1 MNYSCL
7 KCQTAQRTQQGP
19 IEGSSSTVLLR
30 CMITIM
36 KFILSI
42 FLGLES
48 VAKRISGSTIKH
60 SMTIYDLYSMNY
72 HSISFVDCL
81 LAGTCKKYTRHER
94 SCACNMSEGITQGR
108 TLLKG
113 SKRYESPGWMLKH
126 AKAVCLCFLLVLSD
140 AICILDY
147 LSTSTNYDES
157 SSRWLHFCR
166 LARASAL
173 LETVTLLHCITL
185 RLSTVISM
193 FVFIITITMIIHHLL
208 HHHHLLLPPPPHH
221 HHFHYHW
228 NTMFFM
234 VVLAKLSPSFSSS
247 MGLNGRSSRWSRGP
261 NRWFNEAPLKGWQS
275 P

>member
-1 MNYSCL
+1 MDVQKPGKELGNQTQWIDWCEPHNSPNSGTEHSNRTSRTKILKTMMNYSCL

-60 SMTIYDLYSMNY
+60 SMTIYDLYSRNY
-72 HSISFVDCL
+72 YSISFVDCL

-113 SKRYESPGWMLKH
+113 SKRYESPG
-126 AKAVCLCFLLVLSD
+126 
-140 AICILDY
+140 
-147 LSTSTNYDES
+147 
-157 SSRWLHFCR
+157 
-166 LARASAL
+166 
-173 LETVTLLHCITL
+173 
-185 RLSTVISM
+185 
-193 FVFIITITMIIHHLL
+193 
-208 HHHHLLLPPPPHH
+208 
-221 HHFHYHW
+221 
-228 NTMFFM
+228 
-234 VVLAKLSPSFSSS
+234 
-247 MGLNGRSSRWSRGP
+247 
-261 NRWFNEAPLKGWQS
+261 
-275 P
+275 